1 MLGSTLNVFTDIERT
16 VAGMLV
22 PPGDERL
29 IVCRLVANF
38 PIQLRHG
45 IVNKSI
51 VHPEQH
57 ISIEIIIVLQAVGLR
72 TVRIGTLV
80 AINTERRNT
89 KLHPRLDGMNGFT
102 QLLNET
108 AYIVTAPITDIA
120 ESSRMLS
127 VERLIRNLLA
137 CYRIRIEI
145 IINMESIDIISSYNI
160 SCNTASILSSLSQS
174 RIEKHQVVILE
185 AKFRLLLDDAF
196 R

>member
-1 MLGSTLNVFTDIERT
+1 
-16 VAGMLV
+16 
-22 PPGDERL
+22 
-29 IVCRLVANF
+29 
-38 PIQLRHG
+38 
-45 IVNKSI
+45 
-51 VHPEQH
+51 
-57 ISIEIIIVLQAVGLR
+57 
-72 TVRIGTLV
+72 
-80 AINTERRNT
+80 
-89 KLHPRLDGMNGFT
+89 MNGFT
-102 QLLNET
+102 QFLNKS

-185 AKFRLLLDDAF
+185 AKFRLLLDNTL